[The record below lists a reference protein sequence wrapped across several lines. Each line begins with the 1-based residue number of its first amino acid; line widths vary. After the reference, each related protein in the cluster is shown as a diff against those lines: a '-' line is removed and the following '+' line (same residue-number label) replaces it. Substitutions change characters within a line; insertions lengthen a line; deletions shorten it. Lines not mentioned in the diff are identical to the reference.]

1 MEKELENYED
11 EEELVNVDGTKV
23 KLSGK
28 VLKVRFN
35 AYIPNVLK
43 KHCLKRAWLLIE
55 MLLVFFNVIIFN
67 FFKIYFLACRWNSTS
82 LNDIEGTQA
91 GHAQGQCQ
99 AEEGGNSW
107 ALRLPNQ

>member
-28 VLKVRFN
+28 VLKVRFH
-35 AYIPNVLK
+35 AYISNVLK
-43 KHCLKRAWLLIE
+43 KHCLKSSWLLIE

-67 FFKIYFLACRWNSTS
+67 LKKSIF
-82 LNDIEGTQA
+82 
-91 GHAQGQCQ
+91 
-99 AEEGGNSW
+99 
-107 ALRLPNQ
+107 